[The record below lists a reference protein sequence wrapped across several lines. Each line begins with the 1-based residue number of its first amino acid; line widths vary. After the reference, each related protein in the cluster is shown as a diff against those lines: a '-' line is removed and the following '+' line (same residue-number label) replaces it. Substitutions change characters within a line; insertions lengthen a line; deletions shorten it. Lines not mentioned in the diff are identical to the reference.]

1 MLLRSSWN
9 FTQNDFV
16 ISLAILGC
24 KPAFAERLHV
34 GRPNIGDREVMLR
47 RLGEVFDRRWFTNDG
62 PLVKEFEARIQE
74 LIGVKLVRRHVNGIP
89 SRWRLPSALWNYE
102 VK

>member
-62 PLVKEFEARIQE
+62 PLVKEFEARIARAYWCE
-74 LIGVKLVRRHVNGIP
+74 ALRRHVQRYHRAGDCHPRFGIT
-89 SRWRLPSALWNYE
+89 R
-102 VK
+102 